1 MSRRKLVTR
10 RFQQTFIIA
19 AILSIALV
27 IACGDQ
33 WYITVQNDLNQDIE
47 IRIKPLYSTKEN
59 VQIGQPIE
67 VFGTTKVAF
76 DDLLDIEFFDGGPR
90 SAEKYSVLLAADSEN
105 YFFWVINDALLEAR
119 CVVVVSEA
127 MTNFLEPFGITGDPI
142 TGSPF
147 LIDDPLILNPNYQEF
162 PLNRCDDH
170 QGADEEQ

>member
-1 MSRRKLVTR
+1 MSIVSSKRYAQAI
-10 RFQQTFIIA
+10 FQIA
-19 AILSIALV
+19 SEEKEF
-27 IACGDQ
+27 DQ
-33 WYITVQNDLNQDIE
+33 WSQDMESMAKI
-47 IRIKPLYSTKEN
+47 
-59 VQIGQPIE
+59 IGQPE
-67 VFGTTKVAF
+67 FMAF
-76 DDLLDIEFFDGGPR
+76 LIAKRIPV
-90 SAEKYSVLLAADSEN
+90 SEKN
-105 YFFWVINDALLEAR
+105 KIINDALLEAR